1 MTLGQKLVNVNT
13 SSVHL
18 IYLHLFKEVFMPT
31 SPMIFHCSL
40 TWAAALAG
48 GSKAHA
54 QPLVKTAHT
63 RTQVLGLLLG
73 RTVMLENRLEER
85 ARFVDHDMVGWR
97 AVMQEA
103 GAKPV

>member
-1 MTLGQKLVNVNT
+1 MPALFSVNPMD
-13 SSVHL
+13 
-18 IYLHLFKEVFMPT
+18 LHLFKEVFMPT
-31 SPMIFHCSL
+31 SPMIFRCSL

-48 GSKAHA
+48 GASAHA
-54 QPLVKTAHT
+54 QPLVKTARS

-73 RTVMLENRLEER
+73 RTVVVENRLEER

-103 GAKPV
+103 GVQPV